1 MTPATYRVLA
11 IALAIVAPRG
21 ASAQQPLPV
30 LRYDAPA
37 NFYKSA
43 IPGPEQYMSTEVNAS
58 LQVYQFRRYTGDI
71 LQSFQRTML
80 REWIDPQY
88 QETIVPARPTFGR
101 DTMPGAQAVFT
112 ARFVESVAGVS
123 HERLRILVVA
133 GGAAA
138 IVDASAVSAY
148 AWQRAGPALRA
159 TLASLRVVAGTPEPL
174 IADEPS
180 ASAGGDA
187 SIVGLFV
194 GIKQRYT
201 VNLMGPVGSGRWMP
215 STHYYLFSP
224 GGRVYRAYELPSVP
238 GGDLR
243 RFDYDAAQRSDPDNS
258 GRYTVQGGKLVMR
271 MGGSQPETI
280 TASLPRGD
288 RLLINSIIY
297 NREK

>member
-1 MTPATYRVLA
+1 
-11 IALAIVAPRG
+11 
-21 ASAQQPLPV
+21 
-30 LRYDAPA
+30 
-37 NFYKSA
+37 
-43 IPGPEQYMSTEVNAS
+43 
-58 LQVYQFRRYTGDI
+58 
-71 LQSFQRTML
+71 
-80 REWIDPQY
+80 
-88 QETIVPARPTFGR
+88 VP
-101 DTMPGAQAVFT
+101 
-112 ARFVESVAGVS
+112 

-159 TLASLRVVAGTPEPL
+159 TLASLRVVAGTPEPV
-174 IADEPS
+174 IADEPG
-180 ASAGGDA
+180 ASSSGDA
-187 SIVGLFV
+187 QLVGLFV

-201 VNLMGPVGSGRWMP
+201 VNLMGPVGSGSWMP

-224 GGRVYRAYELPSVP
+224 GGRVYRTYEAPSAP

-243 RFDYDAAQRSDPDNS
+243 RFDYDAAQRYDPDNS

-280 TASLPRGD
+280 TASLPKGD